1 MRIFSTIHTMN
12 KKEPN
17 YETMPEHYTLCFN
30 DDCPLADD
38 CLHRLAT
45 RSGRQKDELVTA
57 VNPVRCNGKSCRHF
71 KQNKMVTLAYGMVDS
86 FHEIKADDIAALRN
100 TLIDHFGR
108 GSYYLRRNG
117 LRPIT
122 PQEQQYISSTFR
134 KYGYE
139 VKFDRFEEETQW
151 L

>member
-1 MRIFSTIHTMN
+1 M
-12 KKEPN
+12 
-17 YETMPEHYTLCFN
+17 
-30 DDCPLADD
+30 
-38 CLHRLAT
+38 
-45 RSGRQKDELVTA
+45 
-57 VNPVRCNGKSCRHF
+57 
-71 KQNKMVTLAYGMVDS
+71 AYGMVDS

-122 PQEQQYISSTFR
+122 PQEQQYISSIFR